1 MSYLE
6 NAKKLRPTIE
16 TAMSMV
22 DDNTAL
28 KAPQLCKPWVKDE
41 KVHVGDR
48 RYYKPNKLLYKVRQE
63 HTTQADWTPDITP
76 NLYSVVAK
84 EETGTITDPI
94 TAVRG
99 MEYQWGLYYLDP
111 EDQKVYLCKYGGGS
125 TGSVITLYYLPHELI
140 GHYFEEI
147 NT

>member
-16 TAMSMV
+16 TAMSKV

-28 KAPQLCKPWVKDE
+28 EAPQLCKLWVKDE
-41 KVHVGDR
+41 KVYVGDR
-48 RYYKPNKLLYKVRQE
+48 RYYKPTELLYKARQE

-76 NLYSVVAK
+76 ALWSVVAK
-84 EETGTITDPI
+84 GETGTITDPI
-94 TAVRG
+94 TAARG

-111 EDQKVYLCKYGGGS
+111 EDQKVYLSKYGGGS

-147 NT
+147 